1 MLVTYTITTFGT
13 VFLNLLWLAVLFYSG
28 YLAVTRMID
37 FNSLPEILQKFLTE
51 LNKQYKIAAISAVD
65 DGACKEY
72 QVACKGKVFYIYH
85 HLIKDEWTWKE
96 RGSMSFPKQ
105 LMIEEK

>member
-1 MLVTYTITTFGT
+1 
-13 VFLNLLWLAVLFYSG
+13 
-28 YLAVTRMID
+28 MID

-65 DGACKEY
+65 GDGAYKEY
-72 QVACKGKVFYIYH
+72 QISCKGKVFYVYH
-85 HLIKDEWTWKE
+85 QLSTDEWSWKE
-96 RGSMSFPKQ
+96 RGSVGFPKQ

>member
-1 MLVTYTITTFGT
+1 M
-13 VFLNLLWLAVLFYSG
+13 
-28 YLAVTRMID
+28 MID

-65 DGACKEY
+65 GDGAYKEY
-72 QVACKGKVFYIYH
+72 QISCKGKVFYVYH
-85 HLIKDEWTWKE
+85 QLSTDEWSWKE
-96 RGSMSFPKQ
+96 RGSVGFPKQ

>member
-1 MLVTYTITTFGT
+1 
-13 VFLNLLWLAVLFYSG
+13 
-28 YLAVTRMID
+28 MID

-65 DGACKEY
+65 DDFDNKIY
-72 QVACKGKVFYIYH
+72 QISCKGKVFYIYH
-85 HLIKDEWTWKE
+85 RLSTDEWSWKE

>member
-1 MLVTYTITTFGT
+1 
-13 VFLNLLWLAVLFYSG
+13 
-28 YLAVTRMID
+28 MID

-65 DGACKEY
+65 GDGAYKEY